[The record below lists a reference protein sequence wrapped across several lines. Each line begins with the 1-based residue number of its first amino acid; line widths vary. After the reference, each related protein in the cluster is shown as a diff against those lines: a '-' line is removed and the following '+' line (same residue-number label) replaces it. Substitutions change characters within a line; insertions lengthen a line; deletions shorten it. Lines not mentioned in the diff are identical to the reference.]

1 MQDFKIIA
9 IFSAVYI
16 AVVMGLFIC
25 YISSSNMIIGR
36 KQKKRKEHPSSSI
49 PEPEKRNVSLWVR
62 IPLIILIS
70 FIGSA
75 VLAIHRINEWHGSIF
90 WSMVFLLLAYEVMT
104 MKTRKPHPGRI
115 IHFIGLS
122 SLAAF
127 IFIISFLIL
136 LLSEINAEKQAAA
149 IVCLISICLEAII
162 WGWYYLGKKL
172 QSKRAKRNI
181 PPPPFL
187 NGQTVFV
194 ETQLPPPKKFKFSE
208 LPDRDKYFCM
218 TLLFDLLLLFLA
230 ACDLRLPYGF
240 YTILRIV
247 TCVTGVWFIV
257 LLKSPVFR
265 FLLGLVALL
274 YNPLIT
280 IELDDRDAWQLFN
293 ILVIVLYIV
302 AAIVLW
308 RNRCRAAQDGQESA

>member
-1 MQDFKIIA
+1 MYFFI
-9 IFSAVYI
+9 IFSILILFPAI
-16 AVVMGLFIC
+16 GIFAFLVMNDKAKKEEKKENA
-25 YISSSNMIIGR
+25 ISE
-36 KQKKRKEHPSSSI
+36 KQQEGIRP
-49 PEPEKRNVSLWVR
+49 VSLWIRV
-62 IPLIILIS
+62 PLVTITTIALAAI
-70 FIGSA
+70 
-75 VLAIHRINEWHGSIF
+75 LAIIESQKISGDVCIK
-90 WSMVFLLLAYEVMT
+90 LAVWFGYIWLT
-104 MKTRKPHPGRI
+104 IKICKLKTRKPHPGKI
-115 IHFIGLS
+115 VHFIGLS
-122 SLAAF
+122 SLF
-127 IFIISFLIL
+127 SFVFVISFILFLFEKTSEGKQILIL
-136 LLSEINAEKQAAA
+136 GSFLSFFVVLLIW
-149 IVCLISICLEAII
+149 LIYVMDKVLRS
-162 WGWYYLGKKL
+162 KKP
-172 QSKRAKRNI
+172 KRNI

-194 ETQLPPPKKFKFSE
+194 ETQLPPPMKFKFSE

-218 TLLFDLLLLFLA
+218 TLLLDLLLLFLA

-274 YNPLIT
+274 YNPLIP

-302 AAIVLW
+302 TAIVLW
-308 RNRCRAAQDGQESA
+308 RNRCRAARDGQESA